1 MIVEGYKIQA
11 LEGKLERK
19 KGEDGERDGAL
30 RLAAERTMGMRGMA
44 GGAQGSGE
52 LDKVATTSRRTIR
65 ENSEDNYRDNYGDNN
80 GNNNGNNYE
89 E

>member
-1 MIVEGYKIQA
+1 MGISGKYKVEMIVEDYKIQA
-11 LEGKLERK
+11 LEGTLERK
-19 KGEDGERDGAL
+19 KGEDGERDG
-30 RLAAERTMGMRGMA
+30 AERTMGMRGMA

-65 ENSEDNYRDNYGDNN
+65 ENSEDNY